1 MTTRSHFSGNTTD
14 NAFQSKV
21 TRPLPEFSLV
31 DLTPAPC
38 QVCASQ
44 IFEVADLTSALIQK
58 FEELTMIY
66 QFTEKLNIHSDR
78 DSLCRELIRPLIDC
92 VHATTLAI
100 ELYCDPLLCID
111 HNLLQTGK
119 PCDPEWLSTLATAA
133 EDYRSCNTA
142 LINHCFVDGEPT
154 NRIIVVPIIRGD
166 YVAGRMI
173 AIGRHSSEEFGT
185 VEADLMRSTSMMLA
199 VHLAN
204 QRQYAQLQKTI
215 DGTLMAMVSAL
226 EAKDQYTSGHSNR
239 VAELSLALAK
249 DLGLSVKDCELI
261 NKSAILH
268 DIGKIG
274 IDDSVLRKPGKLT
287 EEEFELIK
295 RHPVVG
301 YEILRTIGPFESL
314 LPGVLHH
321 HESWNGSGYPHGLA
335 GNDIPRMAQIIAV
348 ADAYDAMTSDRPYR
362 KGLPVEKV
370 QQIFKEG
377 AGVQWAPDV
386 ALLLVKQLDKLT
398 GMLDRS

>member
-1 MTTRSHFSGNTTD
+1 MTTRIGLAGATID
-14 NAFQSKV
+14 NAS
-21 TRPLPEFSLV
+21 TRNASTALPEFSLA

-66 QFTEKLNIHSDR
+66 QFTDKLNIHSDR
-78 DSLCRELIRPLIDC
+78 DSLCRELIHPLIDC
-92 VHATTLAI
+92 VHANTLAI

-111 HNLLQTGK
+111 HNLLQTGQ
-119 PCDPEWLSTLATAA
+119 PCDADWLSTLATAA

-142 LINHCFVDGEPT
+142 LINHCFVEGEPT

-173 AIGRHSSEEFGT
+173 AIGRNSAEEFGT

-215 DGTLMAMVSAL
+215 DGTLLAMVSAL
-226 EAKDQYTSGHSNR
+226 EAKDQYTSGHSSR
-239 VAELSLALAK
+239 VAELSFALAK
-249 DLGLSVKDCELI
+249 DLGLPPKDCEQI

-274 IDDSVLRKPGKLT
+274 IDDSVLRKPGRLT
-287 EEEFELIK
+287 EQEFELIK

-301 YEILRTIGPFESL
+301 YEILRTIGPFESM

-321 HESWNGSGYPHGLA
+321 HESWDGSGYPHGLA
-335 GNDIPRMAQIIAV
+335 GDEIPRMAQIIAV

-362 KGLPVEKV
+362 KGMPIEKV
-370 QQIFKEG
+370 KQIFREG

-386 ALLLVKQLDKLT
+386 ALLLVKQLDKLS
-398 GMLDRS
+398 GMMGNA

>member
-1 MTTRSHFSGNTTD
+1 M
-14 NAFQSKV
+14 
-21 TRPLPEFSLV
+21 
-31 DLTPAPC
+31 TPAPC
-38 QVCASQ
+38 QICASQ

-66 QFTEKLNIHSDR
+66 QFTEKLNIHADR
-78 DSLCRELIRPLIDC
+78 DTLCRELIMPLLDC
-92 VHATTLAI
+92 VHANTLAI

-111 HNLLQTGK
+111 HNLLQTGTRR
-119 PCDPEWLSTLATAA
+119 DPDWLSTLATAA
-133 EDYRSCNTA
+133 EDYRGSNTA
-142 LINHCFVDGEPT
+142 LINHIFVDGEPT
-154 NRIIVVPIIRGD
+154 NRIIVVPIFRGD
-166 YVAGRMI
+166 YIAGRMI
-173 AIGRHSSEEFGT
+173 AIGRPSADEFGT
-185 VEADLMRSTSMMLA
+185 VEADLMRSTAMMLA

-226 EAKDQYTSGHSNR
+226 EAKDQYTSGHSSR

-249 DLGLSVKDCELI
+249 DLGLSAKECERI

-287 EEEFELIK
+287 EQEFELIK
-295 RHPVVG
+295 RHPVIG
-301 YEILRTIGPFESL
+301 HDILKNIGPFESL

-321 HESWNGSGYPHGLA
+321 HESWDGTGYPHGLA
-335 GNDIPRMAQIIAV
+335 GEDIPRMAQIIAV

-362 KGLPVEKV
+362 KGMPIKTV
-370 QQIFKEG
+370 QQIFREG
-377 AGVQWAPDV
+377 AGVQWAPDI
-386 ALLLVKQLDKLT
+386 AMLLVKQLDRLT
-398 GMLDRS
+398 GLLAGS